1 MSILEN
7 LTLSVP
13 ILVKKLLCPSSGKK
27 AAPKNRFY
35 NFHFEPQTGFI
46 IRSSLLA
53 FNQCGPLTV
62 KVLSMDMGTI
72 CSLVRKSS
80 MIFKQG

>member
-7 LTLSVP
+7 LTLPLP
-13 ILVKKLLCPSSGKK
+13 ILVKDYCVFLQEKK

-35 NFHFEPQTGFI
+35 NFHFEPQIVFI
-46 IRSSLLA
+46 IRFSLLA

-72 CSLVRKSS
+72 CSLVRKR
-80 MIFKQG
+80 